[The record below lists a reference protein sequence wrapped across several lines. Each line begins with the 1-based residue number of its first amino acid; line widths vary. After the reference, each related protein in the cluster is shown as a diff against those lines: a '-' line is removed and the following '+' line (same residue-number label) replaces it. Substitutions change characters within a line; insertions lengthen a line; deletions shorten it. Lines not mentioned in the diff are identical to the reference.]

1 MNAMIYKKK
10 GPLVLFLVPTFL
22 FLTMYLYYPFLMNI
36 YNSLNK
42 IGGLGESSRGLN
54 EPVWENYVKMFT
66 DPLMRTALKNTMILM
81 ILTVVFQVGIALVL
95 ALMVDNIKVGAKFF
109 RTVYFF
115 SIVISAT
122 ALGLL
127 FNLIFLY
134 DGGMLNQ
141 LLQNLGLAAENID
154 WKDPAHFFVT
164 MMVPVIW
171 QYVGFYFVI
180 LVTGLNN
187 ISTDIYEAA
196 EIDGASGL
204 GRIRYI
210 TLPLLHNTLCTCLV
224 LAITGS
230 LKVFDL
236 PWTMFVGGLPLD
248 KSWLTGTY
256 MYYQTMVLQDVDYGS
271 AIAILIV
278 VLGVIRS
285 DTFSLPIG
293 DKFTLENYV
302 TAFKRVDIGTAYVN
316 SIVISGAVTVV
327 VMVLAGLAAY
337 AMVRY
342 SFRLR
347 GFLHSMIIA
356 SMMFPVFS
364 TIIPVFRME
373 SSWGIVNTG
382 SIWLTRLSVVLPQIA
397 GNLSFAII
405 VLMGFIR
412 SLPVDLE
419 EAAYLEGYNVYQIF
433 FRIIMPL
440 AKPSFATVG
449 IFTFL
454 WSYNDLFLQMFF
466 LRSKKFF
473 TITRLLNEIS
483 SQAGTNYGLMVAA
496 VVMVVIPVLV
506 VYIFLQNYIIKGMT
520 AGAVK
525 G

>member
-115 SIVISAT
+115 PIVISAT

-236 PWTMFVGGLPLD
+236 VYVMTNGGPLHA
-248 KSWLTGTY
+248 TEVPGTL
-256 MYYQTMVLQDVDYGS
+256 MYSAIFQKNQYGYGS
-271 AIAILIV
+271 AIA
-278 VLGVIRS
+278 
-285 DTFSLPIG
+285 
-293 DKFTLENYV
+293 
-302 TAFKRVDIGTAYVN
+302 
-316 SIVISGAVTVV
+316 
-327 VMVLAGLAAY
+327 
-337 AMVRY
+337 
-342 SFRLR
+342 
-347 GFLHSMIIA
+347 
-356 SMMFPVFS
+356 VF
-364 TIIPVFRME
+364 
-373 SSWGIVNTG
+373 
-382 SIWLTRLSVVLPQIA
+382 
-397 GNLSFAII
+397 I
-405 VLMGFIR
+405 VLECV
-412 SLPVDLE
+412 L
-419 EAAYLEGYNVYQIF
+419 
-433 FRIIMPL
+433 
-440 AKPSFATVG
+440 
-449 IFTFL
+449 FTFASR
-454 WSYNDLFLQMFF
+454 W
-466 LRSKKFF
+466 
-473 TITRLLNEIS
+473 
-483 SQAGTNYGLMVAA
+483 LMYRA
-496 VVMVVIPVLV
+496 
-506 VYIFLQNYIIKGMT
+506 FGDDRETKTSRRKG
-520 AGAVK
+520 GR
-525 G
+525 